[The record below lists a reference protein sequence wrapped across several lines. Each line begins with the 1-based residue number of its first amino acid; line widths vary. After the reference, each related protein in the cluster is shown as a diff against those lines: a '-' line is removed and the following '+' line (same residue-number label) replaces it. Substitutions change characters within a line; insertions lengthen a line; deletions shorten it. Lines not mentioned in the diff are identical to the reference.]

1 MAASVFVHSMELF
14 IIIIYFHIGLQY
26 TISNKY
32 IYAVCEALSDSNNNQ
47 EDQALGAQRIWL
59 AYRIYTIASHICP
72 IHQLT
77 FSITYI
83 HFLLLTL

>member
-32 IYAVCEALSDSNNNQ
+32 IYAVCEALSDSNNNHTVF
-47 EDQALGAQRIWL
+47 I
-59 AYRIYTIASHICP
+59 P
-72 IHQLT
+72 
-77 FSITYI
+77 
-83 HFLLLTL
+83 